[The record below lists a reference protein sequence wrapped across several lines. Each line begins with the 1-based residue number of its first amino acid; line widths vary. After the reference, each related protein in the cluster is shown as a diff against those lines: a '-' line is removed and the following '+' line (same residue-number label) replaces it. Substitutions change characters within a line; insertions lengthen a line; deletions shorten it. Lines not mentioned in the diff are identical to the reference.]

1 MSPYIIGILGM
12 VIGGL
17 GMLAIQRVLL
27 PQQEALWWAGDSQA
41 EDRAQPPAEP
51 MRMPS
56 SDQGSDVDV
65 NVNVTRSKA
74 SIDVFVMIKT
84 TPNARMRRK
93 VMRDTYLAVVNTM
106 AADTIAY
113 RFVSE
118 APSSPSETKDLAD
131 EMARHHDLVLMS
143 SKADKQVR
151 QIGEKMLWGMGWV
164 LDHFEIRHFVIAD
177 DDAYINPDKLIED
190 SKSWASSRFYLGHH
204 MRGQNVIHFEKTKN
218 GRYGERNF
226 PIDTFPPYA
235 SGVFLVLSADLLGAF
250 ARAPAKLRT
259 MTNDDAQVGVV
270 LLPYD
275 VEYATR
281 KGIMPWGHQK
291 KDTKCIPA
299 ADIYVIHA
307 TPTYWPS
314 EQKWADD
321 IHACH
326 NKLQRRDCVVGFT

>member
-1 MSPYIIGILGM
+1 MT
-12 VIGGL
+12 
-17 GMLAIQRVLL
+17 
-27 PQQEALWWAGDSQA
+27 
-41 EDRAQPPAEP
+41 
-51 MRMPS
+51 S
-56 SDQGSDVDV
+56 SGHDGV
-65 NVNVTRSKA
+65 NVNRSKA

-106 AADTIAY
+106 AADTIVY

-131 EMARHHDLVLMS
+131 EMARHHDLVLMP

-177 DDAYINPDKLIED
+177 DDAYISPLKLIED
-190 SKSWASSRFYLGHH
+190 TKSWASSRFYLGHH

-235 SGVFLVLSADLLGAF
+235 SGVFLVLSADLLGPF

-281 KGIMPWGHQK
+281 KGIMPWGHQ
-291 KDTKCIPA
+291 
-299 ADIYVIHA
+299 
-307 TPTYWPS
+307 
-314 EQKWADD
+314 
-321 IHACH
+321 
-326 NKLQRRDCVVGFT
+326 